1 MQQDKMTFSRKQID
15 ERKIIAAHPK
25 RRPWASRIKFQMERG
40 GFEFPES
47 CTILAANGALIE
59 LDVVEGEGV
68 HEART
73 VSMSVSG
80 FSSAST
86 AESQGLKLSASILW
100 AAVSRR
106 VPLRLNYHTPFP
118 SVVFDRTQQ
127 RGGGASLS
135 MTGYGYSRFSG
146 FVDELRDI
154 FDSQADVDIKLLISM
169 ELFTSARLEATE
181 RTRFL
186 GVVSSLE
193 PMVTQEPYGEVVS
206 KLVDQY
212 LSMLTEAAISE
223 DVRNSLR
230 GSIQRLKNES
240 VGFAIKKLIRN
251 SFPGDDKAI
260 TLVGHAY
267 DVRSKILHN
276 GQVDDDL
283 DLLTHDLEGLVRRL
297 IAHQLDRNLS

>member
-1 MQQDKMTFSRKQID
+1 MTFSRKQID
-15 ERKIIAAHPK
+15 ERKIIADHPI
-25 RRPWASRIKFQMERG
+25 RRPYASRIKFQLEQG
-40 GFEFPES
+40 GFEFPKS
-47 CTILAANGALIE
+47 CTIFAANGALIE
-59 LDVVEGEGV
+59 LNVVEGEGV
-68 HEART
+68 DVART

-100 AAVSRR
+100 AAISRR
-106 VPLRLNYHTPFP
+106 VPLRLNYHTPYP
-118 SVVFDRTQQ
+118 SIVFDRTQQ
-127 RGGGASLS
+127 RGGGSSFSA
-135 MTGYGYSRFSG
+135 TGYSYSRFSG
-146 FVDELRDI
+146 FVDKMQEI
-154 FDSQADVDIKLLISM
+154 FDSQTDVDINLLISM

-186 GVVSSLE
+186 GLVSSLE
-193 PMVTQEPYGEVVS
+193 PMATQEPYGDVVTN
-206 KLVDQY
+206 LIDQY
-212 LSMLTEAAISE
+212 LSMLHETSVPE

-240 VGFAIKKLIRN
+240 VGFSIKKLVRN

-260 TLVGHAY
+260 TLVSHAY

-283 DLLTHDLEGLVRRL
+283 EFITNELEGLVRRL
-297 IAHQLDRNLS
+297 IAHRLDQKLI